1 MGRRGGSLERSVRHR
16 IASVSFFFLRLLL
29 SYYVSVGGCFDRY
42 KRPFVVQDDDDAG
55 LGCTDRT
62 NIEDARTMP
71 GWDARVS
78 RVVVVVVS

>member
-1 MGRRGGSLERSVRHR
+1 MGRRGGSVPHR
-16 IASVSFFFLRLLL
+16 IALFLLL
-29 SYYVSVGGCFDRY
+29 LLLYVSVGGCFGRY
-42 KRPFVVQDDDDAG
+42 KRPFVVQDDDDVDDAG
-55 LGCTDRT
+55 LGYTDST